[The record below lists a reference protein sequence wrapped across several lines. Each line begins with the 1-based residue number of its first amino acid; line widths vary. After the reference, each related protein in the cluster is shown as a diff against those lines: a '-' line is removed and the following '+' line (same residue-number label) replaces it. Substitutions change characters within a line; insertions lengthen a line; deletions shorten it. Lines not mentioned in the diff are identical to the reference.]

1 MFTINNQRVYS
12 IKVQEPENENETG
25 IYRNPTFKDKLI
37 DNFEDE
43 PINSLWELF
52 DKTTNKF
59 KKHDCLGTRVK
70 LPNGKLGPY
79 KWKSYEEVR
88 ELIITIGSGLINIDA
103 CPLIDVDDYGIT
115 SCRFLGLYL
124 SNCEEW
130 NISDIACNAFNII
143 NVTLYDSLGSESSNF
158 ILNQTEMQTIL
169 CNKTCAVSLFN
180 TLNACDDIYLKKI
193 ILVESE
199 IDEEIKK
206 LNETHEL
213 ELITWNDLLEAG
225 KKNILEPTPG
235 TLDDIYSICYTS
247 GTTSYPKGVI
257 MKNGNCI
264 AQIASSHLGPCK
276 LPALNMNEH
285 DTHISYLP
293 LAHIYERIML
303 LIFQALGTRV
313 GYYSGNIQKVLEDI
327 QELKPTLFISVPRL
341 YNRLHERIFSSLK
354 KKPTVL
360 QMLFNKGLDQKLKK
374 MKSYEVF
381 THFLWDRLIFNKA
394 KKVLGGNIRAML
406 NSSAPLDGEITKKLK
421 CIFSVPIADG
431 YGMTETLGPSFVTDT
446 FDKNVGHIG
455 GPLPCVEFKIVS
467 VPEMNYLV
475 TDEQPRGELYI
486 RGPAVCTSGYFK
498 LEKETSEAFL
508 EGGWIATGDIVTFNK
523 NGSTSIIDRKKNIY
537 KLAQGEYVAV
547 EKIESYYRQ
556 SLHINQIFVYGYSH
570 ESFLV
575 SVICPSVDALNQ
587 WMKEKKIK
595 KTHEE
600 IIQMDQYKKDVLD
613 ELINI
618 GKKCGLH
625 GFEQIKDIY
634 FTLEEFTIQNNLMTP
649 TAKIKRHEAFKK
661 FKVNID

>member
-213 ELITWNDLLEAG
+213 
-225 KKNILEPTPG
+225 
-235 TLDDIYSICYTS
+235 
-247 GTTSYPKGVI
+247 
-257 MKNGNCI
+257 
-264 AQIASSHLGPCK
+264 
-276 LPALNMNEH
+276 
-285 DTHISYLP
+285 
-293 LAHIYERIML
+293 
-303 LIFQALGTRV
+303 
-313 GYYSGNIQKVLEDI
+313 
-327 QELKPTLFISVPRL
+327 
-341 YNRLHERIFSSLK
+341 
-354 KKPTVL
+354 
-360 QMLFNKGLDQKLKK
+360 
-374 MKSYEVF
+374 
-381 THFLWDRLIFNKA
+381 
-394 KKVLGGNIRAML
+394 
-406 NSSAPLDGEITKKLK
+406 
-421 CIFSVPIADG
+421 
-431 YGMTETLGPSFVTDT
+431 
-446 FDKNVGHIG
+446 
-455 GPLPCVEFKIVS
+455 
-467 VPEMNYLV
+467 
-475 TDEQPRGELYI
+475 
-486 RGPAVCTSGYFK
+486 
-498 LEKETSEAFL
+498 
-508 EGGWIATGDIVTFNK
+508 
-523 NGSTSIIDRKKNIY
+523 
-537 KLAQGEYVAV
+537 
-547 EKIESYYRQ
+547 
-556 SLHINQIFVYGYSH
+556 
-570 ESFLV
+570 
-575 SVICPSVDALNQ
+575 
-587 WMKEKKIK
+587 
-595 KTHEE
+595 
-600 IIQMDQYKKDVLD
+600 
-613 ELINI
+613 
-618 GKKCGLH
+618 
-625 GFEQIKDIY
+625 
-634 FTLEEFTIQNNLMTP
+634 
-649 TAKIKRHEAFKK
+649 
-661 FKVNID
+661 